1 MKTNFS
7 ITGLIGLIVVLS
19 TPLKTK
25 AQIEIL
31 STDPKS
37 LHRTILDL
45 DSAMFT
51 AFNTRDISTLRRLFA
66 KDIEF
71 YHDAGGLT
79 NYEQNM
85 KSFEETFKSKRKVR
99 RELVKNSVEI
109 SAIRGYG
116 AVETGIHRFYAT
128 EIGKNEVLSSEA
140 KFVTLWRFKDG
151 GWQATKIISYS
162 HQEYLK

>member
-1 MKTNFS
+1 MKINIS
-7 ITGLIGLIVVLS
+7 ITGLIGLIVILL
-19 TPLKTK
+19 TPLKTN
-25 AQIEIL
+25 AQVAIL
-31 STDPKS
+31 SPDPKS

-85 KSFEETFKSKRKVR
+85 KSFEETFKSERKVR
-99 RELVKNSVEI
+99 RELIKNSVEI

-128 EIGKNEVLSSEA
+128 EIGKKEVLSSEA

-151 GWQATKIISYS
+151 VWQATKIISYS